1 MTDFTFNLNK
11 NNQNQNQM
19 VQQKMGAENCIAD
32 WLRNTDQLYMK
43 MPGATGKWPWMPYV
57 SPKTTL
63 TETENSSN
71 EPVIIITQFY
81 ITKNN
86 NRTNEIRKCLALN
99 AHNNQVSK
107 IYLLNEKIYSDKE
120 LGTKSDKIEQVNIG
134 GRLKYS
140 DVFSFVEKEN
150 VTGFI
155 CILNSDIFF
164 DKSAENIKRSGLENE
179 KKVFCQLRYEYK
191 DKTKLVDSKL
201 FGPRQ
206 ESQDAWIFHSSQNI
220 EERFR
225 KMFTFNL
232 GVPGCDNKIV
242 YLFNIIGYQCYNE
255 PELIKCYHYHN
266 INSRSY
272 DVNTKS
278 LPRPLVGIVPTLK
291 NHSEPKTNYSFN
303 ILKENK
309 RLFEYVKQK
318 VETNSRFIIPRI
330 AGIENNYAALG
341 AIVGQNKKIS
351 EQQKEFIKKTIPT
364 MKNNAGIQITDINN
378 IIIYS
383 KLYLDAFHQCDLY
396 LDWEPWGD
404 VVTYIQESYNFIT
417 LNFKRDRIWSFAM
430 DVFHNIYNNPWTLS
444 LRGKRILIISSF
456 VDSIKEKI
464 DDREKIYGVDLF
476 PDCKFVF
483 LKPPQ
488 TQGENP
494 SREFVEELKD
504 FHRQIDEVINDFDVA
519 LVSCGGYGNLVCSY
533 IYQQG
538 KSAIYVG
545 GVLQMYFGIYG
556 ERWVRE
562 RPDVLNF
569 FLNKHWSRPKESEKP
584 KNNQKIENNC
594 YW

>member
-11 NNQNQNQM
+11 NNPNHL
-19 VQQKMGAENCIAD
+19 VKQKMSSENCIAD
-32 WLRNTDQLYMK
+32 WLRNTEQLYMK
-43 MPGATGKWPWMPYV
+43 MTGATGKWPWMPYI

-63 TETENSSN
+63 SLPENTSN
-71 EPVIIITQFY
+71 DPIIIITQFY

-107 IYLLNEKIYSDKE
+107 IYLLNEKIYSYKE
-120 LGTKSDKIEQVNIG
+120 LGTESDKIKQVNIG
-134 GRLKYS
+134 GRLKYN
-140 DVFSFVEKEN
+140 DVFNFVEKEKLS
-150 VTGFI
+150 GFI

-191 DKTKLVDSKL
+191 DKTKLADSKL

-206 ESQDAWIFHSSQNI
+206 ESQDAWIFHSSKNI

-225 KMFTFNL
+225 KMFAFNL

-255 PELIKCYHYHN
+255 PDLIKCYHYHN

-272 DVNTKS
+272 DINTKS

-291 NHSEPKTNYSFN
+291 NQPEPKTNYSFN
-303 ILKENK
+303 ILKENE

-318 VETNSRFIIPRI
+318 VKTNSRFIVPRI

-341 AIVGQNKKIS
+341 AIVGQNKKLND
-351 EQQKEFIKKTIPT
+351 QQKNFIQKTIPT
-364 MKNNAGIQITDINN
+364 MKNNAGIKISDINN
-378 IIIYS
+378 VIIYS

-404 VVTYIQESYNFIT
+404 VVTYIQDSYNFIT
-417 LNFKRDRIWSFAM
+417 MNFKRDRIWSFAM

-476 PDCKFVF
+476 PECKFVF

-488 TQGENP
+488 TQGDNP
-494 SREFVEELKD
+494 SREFIEELKD

-519 LVSCGGYGNLVCSY
+519 LVSCGGYGNLICSY

>member
-11 NNQNQNQM
+11 NNPNQM

-32 WLRNTDQLYMK
+32 WLRNTEQLYMK

-63 TETENSSN
+63 SLPENSSD

-99 AHNNQVSK
+99 AHNSQVNK
-107 IYLLNEKIYSDKE
+107 IYLLNEKIYSNKE
-120 LGTKSDKIEQVNIG
+120 LGTSNDKIKQVNIN

-140 DVFSFVEKEN
+140 DVFSFVEKEKLS
-150 VTGFI
+150 GFI

-225 KMFTFNL
+225 KMFAFNL

-272 DVNTKS
+272 DINTKS
-278 LPRPLVGIVPTLK
+278 LPRPYVGIVPTLK
-291 NHSEPKTNYSFN
+291 NQTEPKTNYSFN
-303 ILKENK
+303 ILKENQ

-318 VETNSRFIIPRI
+318 VETNSIFIIPRI

-341 AIVGQNKKIS
+341 AIVGQNTKIND
-351 EQQKEFIKKTIPT
+351 QQKEYIKKTIST
-364 MKNNAGIQITDINN
+364 MKNNAGIKISDINN

-383 KLYLDAFHQCDLY
+383 KLYLDAFHKCDLY

-404 VVTYIQESYNFIT
+404 VVTYIQDSYNFIT
-417 LNFKRDRIWSFAM
+417 MNFKRDRIWSFAM

-456 VDSIKEKI
+456 VESIKEKI

-488 TQGENP
+488 TQGDNP
-494 SREFVEELKD
+494 SREFIEELKY
-504 FHRQIDEVINDFDVA
+504 FHKQIDEVINDFDVA
-519 LVSCGGYGNLVCSY
+519 LVSCGGYGNLICSY

-569 FLNKHWSRPKESEKP
+569 FMNKHWSRPKESEKP

>member
-19 VQQKMGAENCIAD
+19 VQQKMGAENCIAG
-32 WLRNTDQLYMK
+32 WLRDTDQLYMK

-134 GRLKYS
+134 VRLKYS

-225 KMFTFNL
+225 KMFAFNL

-303 ILKENK
+303 ILKENE

-341 AIVGQNKKIS
+341 AIVGQNKQIS
-351 EQQKEFIKKTIPT
+351 DQQKEFIKKTIHT
-364 MKNNAGIQITDINN
+364 MKNNAGIKITDINN

>member
-11 NNQNQNQM
+11 NNQNHL
-19 VQQKMGAENCIAD
+19 VKQKFDSENCIAN
-32 WLRNTDQLYMK
+32 WLRNTEQLYMK

-63 TETENSSN
+63 SLPENTSN
-71 EPVIIITQFY
+71 DPIIIITQFY

-107 IYLLNEKIYSDKE
+107 IYLLNEKIYSYKE
-120 LGTKSDKIEQVNIG
+120 LGTESDKIEQVNIG
-134 GRLKYS
+134 GRLKYN
-140 DVFSFVEKEN
+140 DVFNFVEKEKLS
-150 VTGFI
+150 GFI

-191 DKTKLVDSKL
+191 DKTKLADSKL

-225 KMFTFNL
+225 KMFAFNL

-272 DVNTKS
+272 DINTKS

-303 ILKENK
+303 ILKENE

-341 AIVGQNKKIS
+341 AIVGQNKQIS
-351 EQQKEFIKKTIPT
+351 DQQKEFIKKTIHT
-364 MKNNAGIQITDINN
+364 MKNNAGIKISDVNN

-430 DVFHNIYNNPWTLS
+430 DVFHNIYNTPWTLS
-444 LRGKRILIISSF
+444 LRGKKILIISCF

>member
-11 NNQNQNQM
+11 NNPNQM

-32 WLRNTDQLYMK
+32 WLRNTEQLYMK

-63 TETENSSN
+63 SLPENSSDD
-71 EPVIIITQFY
+71 PVIIITQFY

-99 AHNNQVSK
+99 AHNSQVNK

-120 LGTKSDKIEQVNIG
+120 LGTSNDKIQQVNIG

-140 DVFSFVEKEN
+140 DVFGFVEKEKLS
-150 VTGFI
+150 GFI

-225 KMFTFNL
+225 KMFAFNL

-272 DVNTKS
+272 DINTKS

-291 NHSEPKTNYSFN
+291 NQSEPKTNYSFN
-303 ILKENK
+303 ILKENQ

-318 VETNSRFIIPRI
+318 VETNSIFIIPRI

-341 AIVGQNKKIS
+341 AIVGQNTKIND
-351 EQQKEFIKKTIPT
+351 QQKEYIKKTIST
-364 MKNNAGIQITDINN
+364 MKNNAGIKISDINN

-383 KLYLDAFHQCDLY
+383 KLYLDAFHKCDLY

-404 VVTYIQESYNFIT
+404 VVTYIQDSYNFIT

-456 VDSIKEKI
+456 VESIKEKI
-464 DDREKIYGVDLF
+464 DEREKIYGIDLF
-476 PDCKFVF
+476 PECKFVF

-488 TQGENP
+488 TQGDNP
-494 SREFVEELKD
+494 SREFMEELKD

-519 LVSCGGYGNLVCSY
+519 LVSCGGYGNLICSY

-569 FLNKHWSRPKESEKP
+569 FMNKHWSRPKESEKP

>member
-11 NNQNQNQM
+11 NNPNHL
-19 VQQKMGAENCIAD
+19 VKQKFDSENCIAN
-32 WLRNTDQLYMK
+32 WLRNTEQLYMK

-63 TETENSSN
+63 SLPENTSN
-71 EPVIIITQFY
+71 DPIIIITQFY

-120 LGTKSDKIEQVNIG
+120 LGTKSDKIQQVNIG
-134 GRLKYS
+134 GRLKYN
-140 DVFSFVEKEN
+140 DIFSFVEKEKLS
-150 VTGFI
+150 GFI

-191 DKTKLVDSKL
+191 DKTKLADSKL

-225 KMFTFNL
+225 KMFAFNL

-303 ILKENK
+303 ILKENE

-351 EQQKEFIKKTIPT
+351 DQQKEFIKKTIPT
-364 MKNNAGIQITDINN
+364 MKNNAGIKISDINN

-444 LRGKRILIISSF
+444 LRNKRILIISSF

>member
-63 TETENSSN
+63 TEPENSSN
-71 EPVIIITQFY
+71 DPVIIITQFY

-164 DKSAENIKRSGLENE
+164 DKSTENIKRSGLENE

-191 DKTKLVDSKL
+191 DKTKLADSKL

-220 EERFR
+220 DEQFR
-225 KMFTFNL
+225 KMFAFNL

-255 PELIKCYHYHN
+255 PELIKCYHCHN

-303 ILKENK
+303 ILKENE

-351 EQQKEFIKKTIPT
+351 DQQKEFIQKTIPT
-364 MKNNAGIQITDINN
+364 MKNNAGIKITDINN
-378 IIIYS
+378 IVIYS

-417 LNFKRDRIWSFAM
+417 LNFKRDRIWSFSM

-488 TQGENP
+488 TQGENQ

-569 FLNKHWSRPKESEKP
+569 FMNKHWSRPKESEKP

>member
-11 NNQNQNQM
+11 NNPNHL
-19 VQQKMGAENCIAD
+19 VKQKFDSENCIAN
-32 WLRNTDQLYMK
+32 WLRNTEQLYMK

-63 TETENSSN
+63 SLPENTSN
-71 EPVIIITQFY
+71 DPIIIITQFY

-120 LGTKSDKIEQVNIG
+120 LGTKSDKIQQVNIG
-134 GRLKYS
+134 GRLKYN
-140 DVFSFVEKEN
+140 DIFSFVEKEKLS
-150 VTGFI
+150 GFI

-191 DKTKLVDSKL
+191 DKTKLADSKL

-225 KMFTFNL
+225 KMFAFNL

-303 ILKENK
+303 ILKENE

-351 EQQKEFIKKTIPT
+351 DQQKEFIKKTIPT
-364 MKNNAGIQITDINN
+364 MKNNAGIKISDINN

-444 LRGKRILIISSF
+444 LRNKRILIISSF

-504 FHRQIDEVINDFDVA
+504 FHQQIDEVINDFDVA

>member
-11 NNQNQNQM
+11 NNQNHL
-19 VQQKMGAENCIAD
+19 VKQKFDSENCIAN
-32 WLRNTDQLYMK
+32 WLRNTEQLYMK

-63 TETENSSN
+63 SLPENTSN
-71 EPVIIITQFY
+71 DPIIIITQFY

-107 IYLLNEKIYSDKE
+107 IYLLNEKIYSYKE
-120 LGTKSDKIEQVNIG
+120 LGTESDKIKQVNIG
-134 GRLKYS
+134 GRLKYN
-140 DVFSFVEKEN
+140 DVFNFVEKEKLS
-150 VTGFI
+150 GFI

-225 KMFTFNL
+225 KMFAFNL

-272 DVNTKS
+272 DINTKS

-303 ILKENK
+303 ILKENE

-341 AIVGQNKKIS
+341 AIVGQNKQIS
-351 EQQKEFIKKTIPT
+351 DQQKEFIKKTIHT
-364 MKNNAGIQITDINN
+364 MKNNAGIKISDVNN

-430 DVFHNIYNNPWTLS
+430 DVFHNIYNTPWTLS
-444 LRGKRILIISSF
+444 LRGKKILIISCF

-569 FLNKHWSRPKESEKP
+569 FMNKHWSRPKESEKP

>member
-11 NNQNQNQM
+11 NNEIQM
-19 VQQKMGAENCIAD
+19 IKQKMEAENCIAT
-32 WLRNTDQLYMK
+32 WLRDTDQLYMK
-43 MPGATGKWPWMPYV
+43 IPGATGKWPWMPYV

-63 TETENSSN
+63 SLPENSCDD
-71 EPVIIITQFY
+71 PIIIITQFY

-120 LGTKSDKIEQVNIG
+120 LGTSNDKIQQVNIG
-134 GRLKYS
+134 ARLKYS
-140 DVFSFVEKEN
+140 DVFGFVEKEKLS
-150 VTGFI
+150 GFI

-164 DKSAENIKRSGLENE
+164 DKSVETIKRSGLENE
-179 KKVFCQLRYEYK
+179 KKIFCQLRYEYK
-191 DKTKLVDSKL
+191 DKTKLVDSNL

-206 ESQDAWIFHSSQNI
+206 ESQDAWLFHSSQNI
-220 EERFR
+220 EEQFR
-225 KMFTFNL
+225 KMFAFNL
-232 GVPGCDNKIV
+232 GLPGCDNKIV

-272 DVNTKS
+272 DINTKS

-303 ILKENK
+303 ILKENE
-309 RLFEYVKQK
+309 RLFEYIKQK

-341 AIVGQNKKIS
+341 AIVGQNKNIS
-351 EQQKEFIKKTIPT
+351 DPQKEFIKKTIPT
-364 MKNNAGIQITDINN
+364 MKNNAGIKISDINN

-456 VDSIKEKI
+456 VESIKEKI
-464 DDREKIYGVDLF
+464 EDREKIYGVDLF

-504 FHRQIDEVINDFDVA
+504 FHQQIDEVINDFDVA

-569 FLNKHWSRPKESEKP
+569 FMNEHWSRPKESEKP